1 MCYFEQTRWACG
13 YWHWGHFRQQCNKEY
28 RMGETCGLKLVY
40 ETRTERDVC
49 KLCHDTEKKQRR
61 YDKMYRDVQRWQRE
75 GNRNATIERT
85 WAEMQEALGQIYR
98 MREEHDHRLQSLG
111 QPESDPHEMAM
122 DSLKNL
128 VNNVPGWLQ
137 RLDDLSDQ
145 IDRRQAE
152 LAAVAAA
159 AGKSVETKSLR
170 NKGSTESLNPKDH
183 PPVVHA
189 DPPTNEDILEAATPE
204 NKIQT
209 PVTAEGLEKDVWD
222 TVTLVDSNEVPV
234 VSASPHKDVKLHDA
248 TENTA
253 NTSEELERH
262 LRGEYDDGERTRGG
276 RSAKVEDVPPSYAEA
291 VCECAAAESKRQTPV
306 NIEDHGVHTTSSGPS
321 RQQQKTI
328 KVAQAKAGPQV
339 RKKPK
344 SPSMMSNEDA
354 PVACQTRDKIIV
366 YYDSYVLSFFD
377 DLVRFASSS
386 QDLIRKAKLAAR
398 IAHSKRLAEQDV
410 PEDGNNDDALPSLRY
425 MSSRRFGPMS
435 ISLRGTNDQTPDVYD
450 KLDKGLE
457 FVQSMCHHGAYQF
470 LRDGDC
476 NDEISK
482 VQRRLT
488 EVLEMAKTEMERVE
502 REESELAK
510 ERHDMI
516 AGLQEDS
523 PTTTKQ
529 DGKLEAMDQMETIEV
544 DPKYVGP
551 NINETDEGIC
561 MELELP

>member
-1 MCYFEQTRWACG
+1 
-13 YWHWGHFRQQCNKEY
+13 
-28 RMGETCGLKLVY
+28 
-40 ETRTERDVC
+40 
-49 KLCHDTEKKQRR
+49 
-61 YDKMYRDVQRWQRE
+61 
-75 GNRNATIERT
+75 
-85 WAEMQEALGQIYR
+85 
-98 MREEHDHRLQSLG
+98 
-111 QPESDPHEMAM
+111 MAM

-128 VNNVPGWLQ
+128 VNNVPDWLQ
-137 RLDDLSDQ
+137 RLDDFSGQ
-145 IDRRQAE
+145 KDRRQAE
-152 LAAVAAA
+152 LAAVAVAE
-159 AGKSVETKSLR
+159 GKSVETKSLR
-170 NKGSTESLNPKDH
+170 KKGSTKSLNPKEH
-183 PPVVHA
+183 LPVVHA
-189 DPPTNEDILEAATPE
+189 EPPANEDILDAATPK
-204 NKIQT
+204 NKIQA
-209 PVTAEGLEKDVWD
+209 PVNAEAREEYGWD
-222 TVTLVDSNEVPV
+222 TDTLVDSGEVPV
-234 VSASPHKDVKLHDA
+234 VSDSPHKNVKLHDA
-248 TENTA
+248 TENTT
-253 NTSEELERH
+253 NTSEKIEVPELHPPDPSYSNSLTNTATKRH
-262 LRGEYDDGERTRGG
+262 LQRKYGDDEGRRGRK
-276 RSAKVEDVPPSYAEA
+276 SAKVQDALRLSAE
-291 VCECAAAESKRQTPV
+291 VECEYAAAKSKRQTPV
-306 NIEDHGVHTTSSGPS
+306 NTKDHKAQTTSSSSSPS
-321 RQQQKTI
+321 HQQQEAI
-328 KVAQAKAGPQV
+328 KAAQAKAGPQV

-354 PVACQTRDKIIV
+354 PVACQARDKIIV

-435 ISLRGTNDQTPDVYD
+435 MPLHGTKNRRSDVYD

-457 FVQSMCHHGAYQF
+457 FVQSMCKNVAYQF

-476 NDEISK
+476 NAEIIK
-482 VQRRLT
+482 VQKRLT
-488 EVLEMAKTEMERVE
+488 KVLKMAKTEMERLE
-502 REESELAK
+502 REEPELAK

>member
-1 MCYFEQTRWACG
+1 
-13 YWHWGHFRQQCNKEY
+13 
-28 RMGETCGLKLVY
+28 
-40 ETRTERDVC
+40 
-49 KLCHDTEKKQRR
+49 
-61 YDKMYRDVQRWQRE
+61 
-75 GNRNATIERT
+75 
-85 WAEMQEALGQIYR
+85 
-98 MREEHDHRLQSLG
+98 
-111 QPESDPHEMAM
+111 MAM

-128 VNNVPGWLQ
+128 VNNVPDWLQ
-137 RLDDLSDQ
+137 RLDDFSGQ
-145 IDRRQAE
+145 KDRRQAQ

-159 AGKSVETKSLR
+159 EGKSAERKSLR

-189 DPPTNEDILEAATPE
+189 EPPANEDILDAATPE

-209 PVTAEGLEKDVWD
+209 PVNAEALVEDGWD
-222 TVTLVDSNEVPV
+222 TVTLVDTDEVQV
-234 VSASPHKDVKLHDA
+234 VCYSPHENVELHDA

-253 NTSEELERH
+253 NTSEELEVPQLHPPHPSCINNQINTATKRH

-276 RSAKVEDVPPSYAEA
+276 RSAKVEDVPPSYAEV

-306 NIEDHGVHTTSSGPS
+306 NIEDHGVHTKSSGPS

-339 RKKPK
+339 RKTPK

-398 IAHSKRLAEQDV
+398 IAHCKRLAEQDV

-435 ISLRGTNDQTPDVYD
+435 MPLHGTKNRRSDAYD

-457 FVQSMCHHGAYQF
+457 FVQSMCENGAYQF
-470 LRDGDC
+470 LCDGDC

-482 VQRRLT
+482 VQKRLT
-488 EVLEMAKTEMERVE
+488 EVLEMAKTEMERLE
-502 REESELAK
+502 CEEPELAK

-529 DGKLEAMDQMETIEV
+529 DGKLETMDQMETIEV

>member
-159 AGKSVETKSLR
+159 AGKSVETKCLR
-170 NKGSTESLNPKDH
+170 NKRSTESLTPEDD
-183 PPVVHA
+183 PPVVHVEA
-189 DPPTNEDILEAATPE
+189 PANEDILDAATPE

-209 PVTAEGLEKDVWD
+209 PPKPLWRMVGIPSQEL
-222 TVTLVDSNEVPV
+222 EVPQLHP
-234 VSASPHKDVKLHDA
+234 PH
-248 TENTA
+248 TSCINNQINTA
-253 NTSEELERH
+253 TKRH

-276 RSAKVEDVPPSYAEA
+276 RSAKVEDVPPSYAEV

-339 RKKPK
+339 REKPK
-344 SPSMMSNEDA
+344 SPFVMSNEDA
-354 PVACQTRDKIIV
+354 PATYRTRNMTIV
-366 YYDSYVLSFFD
+366 YYDSNVQVFFYG
-377 DLVRFASSS
+377 LARFVSSNRNFM
-386 QDLIRKAKLAAR
+386 RKVKIAAR
-398 IAHSKRLAEQDV
+398 VAQIKKFAEQDGS
-410 PEDGNNDDALPSLRY
+410 EDGSNDVVLPSLRY
-425 MSSRRFGPMS
+425 VSSRRFGPMS
-435 ISLRGTNDQTPDVYD
+435 ISLRGANDQTPDVYD

-457 FVQSMCHHGAYQF
+457 FVQSMCEYGAHKF
-470 LRDGDC
+470 LRDADC
-476 NDEISK
+476 NYEIGEMHE
-482 VQRRLT
+482 RLT
-488 EVLEMAKTEMERVE
+488 EVLKMAQTEMERVE
-502 REESELAK
+502 CEEPELAK
-510 ERHDMI
+510 ERHDLI
-516 AGLQEDS
+516 AALEEDS
-523 PTTTKQ
+523 RTTTKQ
-529 DGKLEAMDQMETIEV
+529 HGKLEAMDQMEPIEV
-544 DPKYVGP
+544 DPKYEYQEIIEP
-551 NINETDEGIC
+551 DEGIC
-561 MELELP
+561 MEMEPINPGDA